1 MARGEGEG
9 SVSFSSPQLQPVGK
23 GPCLNKI
30 PLVFRVPTL
39 DPKTLGWV
47 DEYPGKKA
55 VHVSQCGRQAVEREA
70 RLLFPA
76 QTENPQEREV

>member
-1 MARGEGEG
+1 MTCGKGGGGEG
-9 SVSFSSPQLQPVGK
+9 SVSFPSPQLQPVGK

-47 DEYPGKKA
+47 DGYPGKKA
-55 VHVSQCGRQAVEREA
+55 VHLSQCGRQAVERG
-70 RLLFPA
+70 
-76 QTENPQEREV
+76 

>member
-1 MARGEGEG
+1 M
-9 SVSFSSPQLQPVGK
+9 
-23 GPCLNKI
+23 
-30 PLVFRVPTL
+30 

-70 RLLFPA
+70 ILLFPA